1 MVIFCVAMNISAPPV
16 SVPKGKPAARVERP
30 VAKSGASLRS
40 YMVRAVSPG
49 RPMAMG
55 HMHMQIPMHVG
66 RAKAMDRRGDM
77 GNDSAG

>member
-1 MVIFCVAMNISAPPV
+1 MVIFCVAMSISCSSSHGPERQ
-16 SVPKGKPAARVERP
+16 PAARVERP

-49 RPMAMG
+49 RPMAIG